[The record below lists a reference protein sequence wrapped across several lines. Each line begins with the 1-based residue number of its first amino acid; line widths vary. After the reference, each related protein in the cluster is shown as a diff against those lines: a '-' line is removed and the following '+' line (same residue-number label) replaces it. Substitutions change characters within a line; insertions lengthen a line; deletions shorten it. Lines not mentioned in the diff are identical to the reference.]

1 MLWQWW
7 PLLLCND
14 NAKKLRGDNY
24 DMFLVKK
31 KDEKAMQ
38 NVTSFALLSLEKGK
52 KSSTFFQK
60 VVKAVKASLMD
71 TKKATIGDELV
82 GWTRTEEGLTSTQLQ
97 MPELLAFDDEDASK
111 WWQKINEAME
121 VVFCDYN
128 NLVLGCE
135 CVCLRRL

>member
-1 MLWQWW
+1 MLKS
-7 PLLLCND
+7 CG
-14 NAKKLRGDNY
+14 GDNY
-24 DMFLVKK
+24 DMFLVKKKK

-52 KSSTFFQK
+52 KISTFFQK

>member
-1 MLWQWW
+1 MLKS
-7 PLLLCND
+7 CG
-14 NAKKLRGDNY
+14 GDNY

-38 NVTSFALLSLEKGK
+38 NVTSFALLSLEKGEK
-52 KSSTFFQK
+52 ISTFFQK

>member
-1 MLWQWW
+1 
-7 PLLLCND
+7 
-14 NAKKLRGDNY
+14 
-24 DMFLVKK
+24 
-31 KDEKAMQ
+31 MQ
-38 NVTSFALLSLEKGK
+38 NVTSFALLSIEKGK
-52 KSSTFFQK
+52 KISTFFQK

>member
-1 MLWQWW
+1 MLKS
-7 PLLLCND
+7 CG
-14 NAKKLRGDNY
+14 GDNY
-24 DMFLVKK
+24 DMFLVKKK

-52 KSSTFFQK
+52 KISTFFQK

>member
-1 MLWQWW
+1 MLKS
-7 PLLLCND
+7 CG
-14 NAKKLRGDNY
+14 GDNY
-24 DMFLVKK
+24 DMFLVKKK

-38 NVTSFALLSLEKGK
+38 NVTSFTLLSLEKGK
-52 KSSTFFQK
+52 KISTFFQK